1 MAKAELIRPIVP
13 IEEWL
18 TSEFYLGDEV
28 EAIRPYVA
36 EFVKEFSR
44 ATYVNEMGIRVPKR
58 KFIATGASR
67 TGKSYGSRILLDRV
81 FYEMSCWRNFPCL
94 FGLSPSTMPK
104 VFWLSYTLGK
114 SSSTGMKGLM
124 KIIDKTPYWQLPD
137 VKRKDVESAIIFPFC
152 EVLPG
157 SNVSHIIG
165 EDMLG
170 CVLDEANVRKVAQ
183 GTEVEET
190 QKMFQEMRQRSVM
203 TFSKNGIW
211 GGFSGIISSTTTS
224 SSFVA
229 LELEKAKKDGDTVIM
244 EASVYE
250 ANPEQYSKEK
260 FPIFIGDGE
269 IEPFIVDQADAA
281 ITGQINET
289 YGLTVKDFL
298 AQNQNLVE
306 MVPVSIRKFY
316 EEDLSFSLANMSG
329 KVQTGEAKWL
339 RKKLTDGMWSGDEK
353 PFSPEL
359 VDIGIYDDPD
369 WESLLSESY
378 VMAAYHGERVYV
390 HVDFGQKHDHTGF
403 SALYYDQEAHKV
415 ASLLTMEMKVNGDIS
430 DNVTDQTKV
439 WELIL
444 LLHRWGAD
452 IRLVTGDIWAKSYLI
467 PQAKLQDWTDGEYY
481 SCDTDEMAAYLTMRN
496 YMKVGLYSVPY
507 YGRLEEEL
515 LELVKN
521 NGTGKIDHMP
531 NSDPANPRHFKD
543 LVDAFATASFH
554 IYTREN
560 ISYEELIMQKGRE
573 AVHDRIPSD
582 GFYESIGREEV
593 ADDVDAEL
601 EFQKGLYGE
610 ESDYQAMESFL

>member
-36 EFVKEFSR
+36 EFVKEFNH
-44 ATYVNEMGIRVPKR
+44 ATYINELGIRVPKR

-104 VFWLSYTLGK
+104 VFWLSYTMSK
-114 SSSTGMKGLM
+114 STSTGMKGLM

-203 TFSKNGIW
+203 TFSKNGVW

-260 FPIFIGDGE
+260 FPIFIGNGE
-269 IEPFIVDQADAA
+269 IEPFIVDQADET
-281 ITGQINET
+281 IKNRINEI
-289 YGLTVKDFL
+289 YGVTLNEFL
-298 AQNQNLVE
+298 EDNPDLIE
-306 MVPVSIRKFY
+306 PVPVSIRKFY
-316 EEDLSFSLANMSG
+316 EEDLTFSLANMSG
-329 KVQTGEAKWL
+329 KAMSGSNKFMSPKIVNK
-339 RKKLTDGMWSGDEK
+339 MWDKSLK
-353 PFSPEL
+353 NPFSKDIPQ
-359 VDIGIYDDPD
+359 IGIYDSIAPYEIWNPD
-369 WESLLSESY
+369 IAMET
-378 VMAAYHGERVYV
+378 YHGENVYV
-390 HVDFGQKHDHTGF
+390 HIDMSQKHDHTGL
-403 SALYYDQEAHKV
+403 SALYYDIEDKMIKSMLTVRMFMNKDIPDNQIDQEKV
-415 ASLLTMEMKVNGDIS
+415 L
-430 DNVTDQTKV
+430 Q
-439 WELIL
+439 L
-444 LLHRWGAD
+444 LLYMRDNGVNFAF
-452 IRLVTGDIWAKSYLI
+452 ISGDHYAKDFLI
-467 PQAKLQDWTDGEYY
+467 PQCKKIFGNDHSEYLSVDKDPVPAMTVLNFAKIGRYRL
-481 SCDTDEMAAYLTMRN
+481 
-496 YMKVGLYSVPY
+496 PY
-507 YGRLEEEL
+507 YKVLEH
-515 LELVKN
+515 ELVNLNRDLATNKVDHN
-521 NGTGKIDHMP
+521 NNP
-531 NSDPANPRHFKD
+531 NPNEPIWFKD
-543 LVDAFATASFH
+543 CFDGLQGATFH
-554 IYTREN
+554 IYTREH
-560 ISYEELIMQKGRE
+560 IQYEQMMMDKELEKVEIE
-573 AVHDRIPSD
+573 DD
-582 GFYESIGREEV
+582 GFFSSIGTDDL
-593 ADDVDAEL
+593 ADVEDEMKLFTD
-601 EFQKGLYGE
+601 GLYGE
-610 ESDYQAMESFL
+610 DEHYTVLED